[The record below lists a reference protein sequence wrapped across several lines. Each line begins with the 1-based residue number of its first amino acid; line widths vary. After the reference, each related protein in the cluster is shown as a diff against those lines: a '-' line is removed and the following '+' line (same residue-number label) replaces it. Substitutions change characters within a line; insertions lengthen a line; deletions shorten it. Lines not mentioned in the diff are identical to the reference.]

1 MEFQEV
7 IESRRSV
14 RKYDPAKKVDE
25 ATIKEIIDAAI
36 LAPSWKNSQ
45 SARYYVIR
53 SEETLAKFKQECLPP
68 FNANSSADA
77 PVLIITAFVKN
88 SSGFAPSGEPANE
101 LGNGWGLYDLG
112 LNNSI
117 LILKAKDM
125 GLDTLVMGI
134 RDADKIREML
144 SIDDDEM
151 IVSVIALGYGTQEPK
166 MPKRKAAE
174 EIAKFF

>member
-1 MEFQEV
+1 MEFQKV

-25 ATIKEIIDAAI
+25 ATINEIINAAN

-45 SARYYVIR
+45 SARYYIIR
-53 SEETLAKFKQECLPP
+53 SKETLANFKQTCLPP
-68 FNANSSADA
+68 FNANNSEDA
-77 PVLIITAFVKN
+77 PVLIVTAFVKN
-88 SSGFAPSGEPANE
+88 SSGFDSNGEPTNE
-101 LGNGWGLYDLG
+101 LGNGWGSYDLG
-112 LNNSI
+112 LNNGI

-134 RDADKIREML
+134 RDAEKIREML
-144 SIDDDEM
+144 SISDDEV

-166 MPKRKAAE
+166 MPERKASH
-174 EIAKFF
+174 EIVKFF

>member
-14 RKYDPAKKVDE
+14 RKYDSAKKVDE
-25 ATIKEIIDAAI
+25 ATIKEIIKAAI

-53 SEETLAKFKQECLPP
+53 SEEILATFKQTCLPP
-68 FNANSSADA
+68 FNANNSADA

-88 SSGFAPSGEPANE
+88 SSGFAPSGEPINE
-101 LGNGWGLYDLG
+101 LGNSWGAYDLG

-117 LILKAKDM
+117 LLLKAKDM

-144 SIDDDEM
+144 SIGEDEM
-151 IVSVIALGYGTQEPK
+151 IVSVIALGYGTQRPK

-174 EIAKFF
+174 EIVKFF

>member
-1 MEFQEV
+1 
-7 IESRRSV
+7 
-14 RKYDPAKKVDE
+14 
-25 ATIKEIIDAAI
+25 

-53 SEETLAKFKQECLPP
+53 SDETLDKFKQTCLPT
-68 FNANSSADA
+68 FNANNSADA

-88 SSGFAPSGEPANE
+88 SSGFDSSGEPANE

-112 LNNSI
+112 LHNGN

-134 RDADKIREML
+134 RDADKIRKML
-144 SIDDDEM
+144 SISDDEI
-151 IVSVIALGYGTQEPK
+151 IVSVIALGYGSLEPK
-166 MPKRKAAE
+166 MPNRKAAAD
-174 EIAKFF
+174 IVKFF

>member
-1 MEFQEV
+1 MEFQKV

-14 RKYDPAKKVDE
+14 RKYDPDKKVDE

-36 LAPSWKNSQ
+36 MAPSWKNSQ
-45 SARYYVIR
+45 SARYYIIR
-53 SEETLAKFKQECLPP
+53 SEEILAKFKQTCLPP
-68 FNANSSADA
+68 FNANNSADA

-88 SSGFAPSGEPANE
+88 SSGFAPSGEPTNE
-101 LGNGWGLYDLG
+101 LGNGWGSYDLG

-144 SIDDDEM
+144 SVSEDEIIM
-151 IVSVIALGYGTQEPK
+151 SVIALGYGIQEPK
-166 MPKRKAAE
+166 MPKRKATE
-174 EIAKFF
+174 EIVKYF

>member
-1 MEFQEV
+1 MEFQKV

-14 RKYDPAKKVDE
+14 RKYDPVKKVDE
-25 ATIKEIIDAAI
+25 ATINQIIDAAI
-36 LAPSWKNSQ
+36 LAPTWKNSQ

-53 SEETLAKFKQECLPP
+53 SEETLATFKQECLPP
-68 FNANSSADA
+68 FNAKNSADA

-88 SSGFAPSGEPANE
+88 SSGFDPGGEPSNE
-101 LGNGWGLYDLG
+101 LGNGWGSYDLG
-112 LNNSI
+112 LHNAI

-144 SIDDDEM
+144 SVSEDEI
-151 IVSVIALGYGTQEPK
+151 IVSVIAMGYGTQEPK
-166 MPKRKAAE
+166 MPKRKAVK
-174 EIAKFF
+174 EIVKFF